1 VRVDCARELGRELLF
16 RGPPDADTL
25 GDAGLF
31 LFDMVLLGAFD
42 VPEGLGRRGVR
53 NWSRSVSVN

>member
-1 VRVDCARELGRELLF
+1 MRVDCARELGRELLF
-16 RGPPDADTL
+16 RGLPDADTL
-25 GDAGLF
+25 GDAG

-53 NWSRSVSVN
+53 NWSRGVSVN